1 MRNAKLLDI
10 KTYVAQAD
18 SIYAHKGEGGRK
30 ETLLEHAET
39 TISYFYELL
48 DKKRLE
54 PVLNKL
60 IEGISIEGKQF
71 SLEHSDFIKELFVN
85 AIYLHDLG
93 KINYAF
99 QKVKMENDDLPDIKN
114 AYLRYTDHS
123 MLSAL
128 LYIDLFKPR
137 LMAVEDRT
145 IRYFMRFILYTFAYI
160 ISRHHT
166 HLVDLNGFL
175 GDLNT
180 LVKERLPQNP
190 GCLHYFKSKIMLTES
205 FQDDIFESR
214 DGYLRKFLKNSE
226 LDYYILN
233 KLLFSLLTGCDF
245 YATYYYANKADVNYG
260 IIEDVD
266 RLISIYENSSIS
278 KGIRAYKNDSHYFNH
293 NPINGLR
300 SEMFLEAEENLLKN
314 LESNIFYLEAPTGSG
329 KTNTS
334 INLALQILKN
344 SPEHSKI
351 FYIFPFNALVEQTRK
366 SLEKVFD
373 KKAGSDIRIAVVNSV
388 TPILTDE
395 EKKDGE
401 NYTDYEKYLL
411 NRQFLHYPIVL
422 TTHVNF
428 FNYLFGTGREVG
440 FPLIHLCN
448 SVIIIDEI
456 QSYRNS
462 IWMEI
467 IMFLERYAK
476 LLNMK
481 IIIMSATL
489 PKLDVLLRIKS
500 TGFAELIRDKG
511 KYYQNTLFR
520 ERVKLDFTLLELG
533 RLTQEQFMGE
543 VLKLIR
549 KHGPK
554 RILMEFIKKS
564 TARKIYKALQEVLP
578 EKRIVELTG
587 DDNMLN
593 RNRIL
598 DEINEKDEDG
608 NFICTDIMV
617 VATQVIEAGV
627 DIDMDIGMKDM
638 SMLDNEEQFLGR
650 INRSCART
658 GCMAYFFDLDDA
670 ESVYKND
677 ARLERNL
684 YDKEYRKYLESKN
697 FEEFYKLCFKRI
709 ADKKKEN
716 NPNNIGD
723 MFNEAVALNF
733 RDIEKRMHL
742 IDSKQCRLFLA
753 YEILTDEGE
762 RINGLEIWETYK
774 NLIFNKEMEY
784 ARKMVELSRIYQ
796 KMSYFLY
803 NYSSLPGK
811 GKYDTGIKPP
821 PIHDESIGDIFLVK
835 NGQAYITEDGKF
847 DREKYGEKAES
858 DFL

>member
-1 MRNAKLLDI
+1 LRNVKLLDI
-10 KTYVAQAD
+10 NTYVDQAD
-18 SIYAHKGEGGRK
+18 RIYAHKGKGGRK
-30 ETLLEHAET
+30 ETLPEHAET
-39 TISYFYELL
+39 TITFFYELL

-54 PVLNKL
+54 PVLNSL
-60 IEGISIEGKQF
+60 IEGISVDGKRL
-71 SLEHSDFIKELFVN
+71 SREYCELIKELFVN

-99 QKVKMENDDLPDIKN
+99 QKVKMENSDLPDIKN
-114 AYLRYTDHS
+114 ADLRYTDHS
-123 MLSAL
+123 LLSAL

-145 IRYFMRFILYTFAYI
+145 IRCFMRFILYTFAYI

-166 HLVDLNGFL
+166 HLTDLDGFL
-175 GDLNT
+175 EDLNT
-180 LVKERLPQNP
+180 LVEKRLPKNP
-190 GCLHYFKSKIMLTES
+190 ACLHYFKSKTMLTES
-205 FQDDIFESR
+205 FAGDIFESR
-214 DGYLRKFLKNSE
+214 DGYLRKFLKDSE

-245 YATYYYANKADVNYG
+245 YATYYYANKAAVNYG

-266 RLISIYENSSIS
+266 RLIAIYESSDIC
-278 KGIRAYKNDSHYFNH
+278 KGIRTYKSDKHYFSKK
-293 NPINGLR
+293 PINGLR
-300 SEMFLEAEENLLKN
+300 SEMFLEAEENLLKS

-344 SPEHSKI
+344 SPEHNKI
-351 FYIFPFNALVEQTRK
+351 FYVFPFNALVEQTRK
-366 SLEKVFD
+366 SLDKVLD
-373 KKAGSDIRIAVVNSV
+373 NKAGNDIRIAVVNSI

-395 EKKDGE
+395 EKKDE
-401 NYTDYEKYLL
+401 EDHADYEKYLL
-411 NRQFLHYPIVL
+411 DRQFLHYPIIL

-448 SVIIIDEI
+448 SVVIIDEI

-467 IMFLERYAK
+467 IMFLEQYAK
-476 LLNMK
+476 LLNIK
-481 IIIMSATL
+481 IVIMSATL
-489 PKLDVLLRIKS
+489 PKLDTLLRIKS
-500 TGFAELIRDKG
+500 VGFADLISNKQ
-511 KYYQNTLFR
+511 KYYQNALFK

-533 RLTQEQFMGE
+533 RLTPEQFIE
-543 VLKLIR
+543 EAINIIQ

-554 RILMEFIKKS
+554 RILMEFVKKS
-564 TARKIYKALQEVLP
+564 TARKIYRALQKALP

-598 DEINEKDEDG
+598 DEINEKDDNG
-608 NFICTDIMV
+608 NFVCTDIIA

-627 DIDMDIGMKDM
+627 DLDMDIGMKDM

-658 GCMAYFFDLDDA
+658 GCIAYFFDLDDA
-670 ESVYKND
+670 ESVYKSD

-684 YDKEYRKYLESKN
+684 YDKEYRKYLENKD
-697 FEEFYKLCFKRI
+697 FEEFYRLCFKRI
-709 ADKKKEN
+709 DDKKNEHN
-716 NPNNIGD
+716 ANNIGD
-723 MFNEAVALNF
+723 MINEAVTLNF
-733 RDIEKRMHL
+733 KDIEKKMRL
-742 IDSKQCRLFLA
+742 IDSRQCRLFLA
-753 YEILTDEGE
+753 HEILTDEGK
-762 RINGLEIWETYK
+762 RIDGLEVWETYK
-774 NLIFNKEMEY
+774 RLIFDRDMEY
-784 ARKMVELSRIYQ
+784 ARKMIELSRIYQ

-803 NYSSLPGK
+803 NYSSLPEK

-821 PIHDESIGDIFLVK
+821 PIHDESIGDIFLVRD
-835 NGQAYITEDGKF
+835 GQAYITEDGKF
-847 DREKYGEKAES
+847 DREKYGEESES